1 MKTFSLLLVIIA
13 LFLVTSAQ
21 AQSEGQLPPQEK
33 SVLPNPPVTT
43 PDVRAQKL
51 VKPAVYVEEVS
62 SGGGVM
68 ASSDTALEAI
78 KTLQQKGIRVV
89 TIKEK
94 ADFVLQIVRQL
105 GKKSWKKDTKVVLAN
120 REGEVVFTNS
130 TRSVGGGVG
139 DVADFIRKQSE

>member
-1 MKTFSLLLVIIA
+1 MAPAAATDP
-13 LFLVTSAQ
+13 SA
-21 AQSEGQLPPQEK
+21 
-33 SVLPNPPVTT
+33 
-43 PDVRAQKL
+43 PDVRSTKL

-62 SGGGVM
+62 SSGGMM

-120 REGEVVFTNS
+120 KEGEVVFSNS
-130 TRSVGGGVG
+130 TRTVGGGVG
-139 DVADFIRKQSE
+139 DIADYIKKHSE

>member
-1 MKTFSLLLVIIA
+1 MKLIGSICM
-13 LFLVTSAQ
+13 LFLFVVAMQ
-21 AQSEGQLPPQEK
+21 GQSIAPATMADP
-33 SVLPNPPVTT
+33 ST
-43 PDVRAQKL
+43 DVRSSKL

-62 SGGGVM
+62 SGGGIM

-94 ADFVLQIVRQL
+94 ADFVLQVVRQL

-120 REGEVVFTNS
+120 REGEVVFSNS
-130 TRSVGGGVG
+130 TRTVGGGVG
-139 DVADFIRKQSE
+139 DVADYIKKHSE